1 MRSSPWGCKESDTT
15 ERLNTAQHTGQVEI
29 RVGAGSKNKVKN
41 MHNEGMKVYDISW
54 SLSSPVVKA
63 DCEDK
68 ESGENFQKTEW
79 WKVILEGRPGT
90 ACKGSWSHGEEFG
103 RLSP

>member
-1 MRSSPWGCKESDTT
+1 
-15 ERLNTAQHTGQVEI
+15 
-29 RVGAGSKNKVKN
+29 

-68 ESGENFQKTEW
+68 ERGENFQKTEW
-79 WKVILEGRPGT
+79 WKVILEGRPRT
-90 ACKGSWSHGEEFG
+90 ACKGSRSHVEEFG
-103 RLSP
+103 RLSPDAAL